1 MKKKYDIRGIFAQM
15 EIDLIASMKRNL
27 TRHENE
33 EKKEGFEWDQWQ
45 EKKLQDLKQYKK
57 EATQIVKNTEPM
69 VNIAIEREV
78 KGGFLNGIKRAGKK
92 LLDKLTPRKLDVE
105 GVTDDN
111 FFKLS
116 ENRVNALTQAAQGEL
131 KAARFAVLRQADDV
145 FRQTIFKS
153 QVYLNSGAASLNK
166 AIDMATGDFLDKGF
180 DCIQFANGRRMNIAS
195 YAEMALRASSQR
207 AVFEGEGA
215 KRKQLGNPFVVV
227 SAHSNCSELCLP
239 WQGKVYIDDV
249 YSGGKA
255 SDGPYPLLSKA
266 MAAGLFHPNCRHN
279 MTTFIPGKSKMP
291 EPVNDTEALAN
302 YNAEQKQRY
311 MERQVRKYKRR
322 EAGSVDPI
330 NQAAAAAKVKE
341 WQGKLREHVKANEHL
356 RRDYSRE
363 KFKIPVQKMPDN
375 GLHNK
380 NKPLAIQPE
389 AIKHASKGEFTNP
402 KNPKKQKI
410 GNFSGGGH
418 GQENIHLLEE
428 HGIEYNVVKEYENG
442 VRIGNVP
449 THKDKPKRS
458 GTKQSWFPESWT
470 AEDIEKAGMHVAN
483 LQDPEQFQLDPR
495 KVNGELISIF
505 KYANYRGVTVGVV
518 YDAKN
523 KGITTILPDETQRLL
538 GDDKK

>member
-45 EKKLQDLKQYKK
+45 EKKLLDLKQYKQ
-57 EATQIVKNTEPM
+57 EATQIVKKTEPV

-78 KGGFLNGIKRAGKK
+78 KGGFLDGIKRAAKK
-92 LLDKLTPRKLDVE
+92 LLGKIIPDKLDVE
-105 GVTDDN
+105 GVSDEN
-111 FFKLS
+111 FFKLN
-116 ENRVNALTQAAQGEL
+116 EKRVNALTSAAQGEM
-131 KAARFAVLRQADDV
+131 KAARFAVLRQADDI

-153 QVYLNSGAASLNK
+153 QVYLNSGAASLNQ

-215 KRKQLGNPFVVV
+215 KRKQQRNPFVVV

-279 MTTFIPGKSKMP
+279 MTTFIPGKSRLP
-291 EPVNDTEALAN
+291 EPVNDAEALAN
-302 YNAEQKQRY
+302 YKAEQKQRY
-311 MERQVRKYKRR
+311 MERQIRKYKRR
-322 EAGSVDPI
+322 ESGSVDPI

-363 KFKIPVQKMPDN
+363 KFKIPVQKIPDN

-380 NKPLAIQPE
+380 NKPLEMQPE

-402 KNPKKQKI
+402 KNPKKQAI
-410 GNFSGGGH
+410 GNFSKGGH
-418 GQENIHLLEE
+418 GEENIQLLIG
-428 HGIEYNVVKEYENG
+428 HGIEYNVVKEYKNG

-449 THKDKPKRS
+449 SHKDKLKKS
-458 GTKQSWFPESWT
+458 GTKQSWFPKSWT
-470 AEDIEKAGMHVAN
+470 AEDIEKAGMYVAN
-483 LQDPEQFQLDPR
+483 LQDPDQFQLEPK

-505 KYANYRGVTVGVV
+505 KYANYRSVTVGVV
-518 YDAKN
+518 YDTQR
-523 KGITTILPDETQRLL
+523 KGITTIFPDETQRLV
-538 GDDKK
+538 GDEEK